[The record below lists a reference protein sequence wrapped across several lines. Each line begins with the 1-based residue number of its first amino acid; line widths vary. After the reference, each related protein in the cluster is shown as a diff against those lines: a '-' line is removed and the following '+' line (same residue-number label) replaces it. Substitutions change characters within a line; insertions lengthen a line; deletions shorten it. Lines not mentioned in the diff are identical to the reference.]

1 MPRKDILLLSLKLD
15 EELTKLD
22 RVQRLNKLVLS
33 SNDKA
38 KGLDGVSVGFLVF
51 FFECVNF
58 FSFKKEA
65 S

>member
-38 KGLDGVSVGFLVF
+38 KGLDGVSVGFLF
-51 FFECVNF
+51 FF
-58 FSFKKEA
+58 
-65 S
+65 